1 MILRVLGLLLTAQ
14 LAASVAG
21 AARVE
26 ILAGENY
33 DLVASTSRGLRLR
46 FREPDMVFRVGGRV
60 HADAAFFDDDTSD
73 LDPDVML
80 RRGRVYLSGKIL
92 DDFGFKIERELAPSR
107 GEWRNLWV
115 SYAPSNQIKF
125 RAGNFIAP
133 FGLEQM
139 ASSNVLTFME
149 RSMSGT
155 IGSSFQTG
163 LRVDANGKLTG
174 ERSRHRYTFALAGVT
189 DPMGQV
195 SDDPRSATGGSNHD
209 HHWSVV
215 ARASYAPIARRK
227 LVVHFGGA
235 AEYRDVLGG
244 SDYRISSQLES
255 NLGPRF
261 LDTGAIAD
269 VDSAVSAG
277 AEAAALFGPVLL
289 QGEYQRA
296 FLQADGGG
304 DDPSF
309 GGGYAQASW
318 VVTGEHREYSRSSGV
333 FGGLTPRSA
342 WGAVELAARY
352 SVLDLQDAGIAGGK
366 AQTWTAGAN
375 WYIRSNLRLMFNY
388 LKVDAERDGSG
399 AADDPH
405 IFQLRTALFF

>member
-1 MILRVLGLLLTAQ
+1 MNLRVIALILLLVSF
-14 LAASVAG
+14 ASVAG

-26 ILAGENY
+26 ILEGENY

-46 FREPDMVFRVGGRV
+46 FREPELVFRVGGRI
-60 HADAAFFDDDTSD
+60 HADAAFFDEDTSD
-73 LDPDVML
+73 LDTDAML
-80 RRGRVYLSGKIL
+80 RRGRIYLSGKL
-92 DDFGFKIERELAPSR
+92 GDDFGFKIERELAPSR

-115 SYAPSNQIKF
+115 SYEPNNRIRFK
-125 RAGNFIAP
+125 AGNFIAP

-163 LRVDANGKLTG
+163 VRLDANGKLTG
-174 ERSRHRYTFALAGVT
+174 KRSRHRVTFALAAVT

-195 SDDPRSATGGSNHD
+195 SDDPRYATGGSNHD

-215 ARASYAPIARRK
+215 GRASYAPIARSRR
-227 LVVHFGGA
+227 VVHFGGA

-244 SDYRISSQLES
+244 SDYRISSQVES

-289 QGEYQRA
+289 QGEYQHA
-296 FLQADGGG
+296 FLQQDGGG
-304 DDPSF
+304 SDPSF
-309 GGGYAQASW
+309 GGGYVQASW
-318 VVTGEHREYSRSSGV
+318 VVTGEHREYSRSSGT
-333 FGGLTPRSA
+333 FGGLDPRSK
-342 WGAVELAARY
+342 WGAVELAGRY
-352 SVLDLQDAGIAGGK
+352 STMDLQDSGIEGGK
-366 AQTWTAGAN
+366 VQTFTAGAN

-388 LKVDAERDGSG
+388 VNVDAERDGSG